1 MSAPG
6 RRRTD
11 SVGTD
16 RVGTNSIARGISAL
30 AILGLAVPATGLLVS
45 FPLWYLATRARG
57 VYTVVAGLVVAGLV
71 ISHVVRKARRAG

>member
-11 SVGTD
+11 CAGADSVA
-16 RVGTNSIARGISAL
+16 RRLARGILAI

-45 FPLWYLATRARG
+45 FPLWYLATHASG
-57 VYTVVAGLVVAGLV
+57 AYTAGAGLVVAGLV